1 MKYDPLHQSKRC
13 GEDLYNYLSSLSAF
27 QDLKHKKK
35 GKEKERTEK
44 EMKCQERK
52 RNKKKL

>member
-35 GKEKERTEK
+35 RERKGKDRKRDEMSGKEKK
-44 EMKCQERK
+44 
-52 RNKKKL
+52 